1 MQKKSRLLLIGRF
14 SQQLEVLRGLKL
26 VHDVELAAVLDPSA
40 KNEEVLWFQES
51 PVPVYC
57 SSLSL
62 MEASRPDFDLIIDT
76 LGLTDT
82 LDYLEK
88 ARSSGSLVY
97 DSRQSEFLAP
107 VFVRLVKNEQKYRQ
121 AEAAME
127 AAQEGIEVVD
137 ENGIITY
144 VNAAF
149 TKILNVPAKD
159 RLGFSVFEVS
169 PDGSLA
175 EVLRTGKAVF
185 GNNHVTNG
193 KTIIANASPLIN
205 DGRLVGAVTVF
216 NDANLVEKM
225 IQILDRSKEEIAS
238 LKEEIHSMNQPKYS
252 FMDLVGEAPNFK
264 KCVSQAK
271 QAADSMSTVL
281 ITGESGT
288 GKELFSHGIH
298 EFGCRAKG
306 PFIKVNCPA
315 IPGTLLESELF
326 GYEKG
331 AFTGAVKT
339 KMGKFELANGG
350 TIFLDEI
357 GDMDLYLQAKLLRV
371 LQEKEV
377 ERVGGVHPIRVDVR
391 VIAATN
397 KNLKESVEKGQF
409 RSDLYYRLN
418 VIHIHLPPL
427 RERRGDIPLL
437 ARQMIRKYCERDWY
451 ERKTFPTRVLREAGG
466 RINGMEPLS
475 ENQIPRL
482 DAGAIQELRDYEWPG
497 NIRELENLVEKLM
510 IMGDDSLITR
520 EDVVSVLYPAET
532 VPLEQLEGKSIS
544 AMEKRMILA
553 SLKRHGETLEGKK
566 AAAKELGIS
575 LTCLYD
581 QLKKYR

>member
-82 LDYLEK
+82 LDYLEM

-510 IMGDDSLITR
+510 IMADDSLITR

-581 QLKKYR
+581 KLKKYR